1 MRSTS
6 TTQTAHDIKE
16 LRAEIQRLGTIVK
29 DMPAH
34 AKSDASNVIGFDSRE
49 LRNMAKNAGK
59 KTRRFLTDKQR
70 QATEIR
76 DEAEDR
82 ITSRPFQ
89 AVGAALLSGLL
100 LGGLLRRL

>member
-6 TTQTAHDIKE
+6 STQTAQDIKE
-16 LRAEIQRLGTIVK
+16 LRAEIQRLGSIVK
-29 DMPAH
+29 EMPAH

-49 LRNMAKNAGK
+49 LRKMARNAGK
-59 KTRRFLTDKQR
+59 KTRRFITDKQR
-70 QATEIR
+70 QAVELR
-76 DEAEDR
+76 EDAEER

-100 LGGLLRRL
+100 IGGLLRRL